1 MIRPSS
7 SLPSSSRL
15 AALACM
21 AITAAAA
28 TLSGCATAPS
38 ASSSATPAPTPAA
51 AAAPAPAPK
60 AAAAAT
66 PAADAKL
73 PVLTVYGDKGS
84 VAPYTLFLGTPAN
97 FSTTVPQNGTAAL
110 DAGAIKVEPA
120 KVGDASGAKFTWT
133 GGLGQFH
140 LQSKTSND
148 LLDYLEANSALV
160 FDAVVN
166 KAPEDQ
172 VTMRVDCRYP
182 CLGVVD
188 MTNFYKTA
196 PINKPI
202 TVKMPLSCFEA
213 TGTKFTAVNTPLVI
227 MTTKPFGISVANV
240 RYVPGAAKDAD
251 ALKCTP

>member
-1 MIRPSS
+1 MIRSS
-7 SLPSSSRL
+7 TSSRI
-15 AALACM
+15 AALASM
-21 AITAAAA
+21 LAAAAAAA
-28 TLSGCATAPS
+28 TLAGCASSPAGSAP
-38 ASSSATPAPTPAA
+38 AAAPAPAPAA
-51 AAAPAPAPK
+51 AAAPAPK
-60 AAAAAT
+60 AAAA
-66 PAADAKL
+66 PAAAGDSKL

-97 FSTTVPQNGTAAL
+97 FSTTVPHNGMAPL
-110 DAGAIKVEPA
+110 DAGAIKVEPT
-120 KVGDASGAKFTWT
+120 KVGDAAGAKFTWT

-148 LLDYLEANSALV
+148 LLDYLDANSALV

-188 MTNFYKTA
+188 MTNFYKNA